1 MVGGRTQRCLSTILT
16 EKPSFSLVFVQ
27 KRLVGVA
34 VKKGGGETMG
44 NGWVFTGVWG
54 KRRVS

>member
-1 MVGGRTQRCLSTILT
+1 MVGSWVQRCLSTVLT

-44 NGWVFTGVWG
+44 NGWVFTGGWG
-54 KRRVS
+54 KSRVS